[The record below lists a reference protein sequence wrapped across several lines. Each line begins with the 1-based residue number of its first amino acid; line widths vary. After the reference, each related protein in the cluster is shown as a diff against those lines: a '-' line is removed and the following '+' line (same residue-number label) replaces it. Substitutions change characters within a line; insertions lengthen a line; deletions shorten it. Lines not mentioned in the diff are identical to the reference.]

1 MENPARVVLM
11 VILMLLALGVVRGK
25 FVAGSTGGPPRG
37 GVLPQLTYFAAIV
50 SLLAA
55 TGLQAWGPDE
65 WRSTSAIFAT
75 AVFLLHVIIAN
86 VAGKNAGSADRL

>member
-11 VILMLLALGVVRGK
+11 VILMLLALGVLRGK

-37 GVLPQLTYFAAIV
+37 GVLRKLSFFAAIF
-50 SLLAA
+50 LLLTA

-65 WRSTSAIFAT
+65 WRSTSEIFAL
-75 AVFLLHVIIAN
+75 AAFFFHVVVAN
-86 VAGKNAGSADRL
+86 VTRNNAGSADQL